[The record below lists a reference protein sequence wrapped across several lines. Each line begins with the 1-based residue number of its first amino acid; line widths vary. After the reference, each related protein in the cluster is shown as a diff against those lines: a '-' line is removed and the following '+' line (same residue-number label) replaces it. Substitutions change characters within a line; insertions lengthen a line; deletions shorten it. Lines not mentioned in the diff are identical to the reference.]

1 MTISS
6 FLPRQAQALQ
16 QLFGYHM
23 EEERPN
29 AEPACT
35 AVDRFT
41 IALSREAGTPA
52 AEVADAVRE
61 RLGWPVYDHELPEC
75 IARELHLP
83 VSAVE
88 EIDERGQSWL
98 LECMEAFSARSELSQ
113 GRYFL
118 CLVAV
123 IRSLGEQG
131 RSILVGRGAAHI
143 LPPRSTLRVL
153 LVGDREDRITAFSR
167 CFHLDRRDAARQI
180 EEINRTRSRFIR
192 EHFYADPT
200 KARHYDLV
208 LNTSQWSPADCAD
221 FIVQALHHKA
231 TGHLK
236 G

>member
-1 MTISS
+1 
-6 FLPRQAQALQ
+6 
-16 QLFGYHM
+16 
-23 EEERPN
+23 
-29 AEPACT
+29 
-35 AVDRFT
+35 
-41 IALSREAGTPA
+41 
-52 AEVADAVRE
+52 
-61 RLGWPVYDHELPEC
+61 ELPEN

-98 LECMEAFSARSELSQ
+98 LECFEAFASRSELSH

-118 CLVAV
+118 CLIAV

-143 LPPRSTLRVL
+143 LPPRSPLRVF

-167 CFHLDRRDAARQI
+167 CFHLDRQTAARKV
-180 EEINRTRSRFIR
+180 EEVNRARSRFIR
-192 EHFYADPT
+192 EHFHADPT

-208 LNTSQWSPADCAD
+208 LNTSQWSPGDCAD
-221 FIVQALHHKA
+221 FVIQALHHKA

-236 G
+236 GRSAWERGGLARTVRARPPRSQSG